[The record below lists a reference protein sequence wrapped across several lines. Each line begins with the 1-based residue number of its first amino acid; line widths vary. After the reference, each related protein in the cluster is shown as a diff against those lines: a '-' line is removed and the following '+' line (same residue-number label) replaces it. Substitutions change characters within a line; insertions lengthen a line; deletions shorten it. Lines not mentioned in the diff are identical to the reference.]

1 MTATVDSRRSADT
14 GRPSPAVIH
23 VPHHS
28 TVIPHDVCHQF
39 ILPPADLAREQRLM
53 TDHFTDRL
61 FAVPPELARTVA
73 FPVSRLVVDPERF
86 EDDAREP
93 MAQKGMGVIYTRT
106 ADGRPLR
113 RRLEEDEREDLLER
127 FYRPHHSALATA
139 VEAALARHDA
149 CLIVDAHSFPDVPL
163 PYEDDQDP
171 RRPDVCIGTD
181 PLHTPDWLRDA
192 AVSLCGPMGRVAV
205 DRPFSGALVPATSLG
220 RDGRVLA
227 LMIEVNRGV
236 YMDETTGLPHAG
248 LEPTRRALRV
258 VIEALIDI
266 IGAGPAVRT

>member
-1 MTATVDSRRSADT
+1 MTPTADSRRRPGA
-14 GRPSPAVIH
+14 GRPPPAVIH

-28 TVIPHDVCHQF
+28 TAVPHDIRDQF
-39 ILPPADLAREQRLM
+39 ILPPADLAREQHLM
-53 TDHFTDRL
+53 TDHFTDQL

-113 RRLEEDEREDLLER
+113 RRLGEGEREDLLER
-127 FYRPHHSALATA
+127 FYRPHHGALTTA
-139 VEAALARHDA
+139 VEAALALHDA
-149 CLIVDAHSFPDVPL
+149 CLVVDAHSFPTVPL

-181 PLHTPDWLRDA
+181 PLHTPHWLRDA

-205 DRPFSGALVPATSLG
+205 DRPFSGALVPAASLG

-227 LMIEVNRGV
+227 VMIEVSRGA
-236 YMDETTGLPHAG
+236 YMDETSGLPHAG
-248 LEPTRRALRV
+248 LDPVRRALRV

-266 IGAGPAVRT
+266 VGTRSVVST